1 MQAGT
6 YADQGALALCKSCA
20 VGRSNGS
27 EGSIAAAIIWM
38 FVISILLFWLPF
50 IGLLIAG
57 VVGGRAAGGVGSA
70 LVAVLAP
77 CVVLSVVMFFAG
89 TLLSV
94 IPVIG
99 WIIGG
104 VAAAGA
110 FALILSVIGPL
121 LLGAIIGGI
130 MAQ

>member
-1 MQAGT
+1 MIEE
-6 YADQGALALCKSCA
+6 
-20 VGRSNGS
+20 N

-77 CVVLSVVMFFAG
+77 CVVLSVVMFFVG

-110 FALILSVIGPL
+110 ERAGERGAGPR
-121 LLGAIIGGI
+121 GGGEGRSRT
-130 MAQ
+130 